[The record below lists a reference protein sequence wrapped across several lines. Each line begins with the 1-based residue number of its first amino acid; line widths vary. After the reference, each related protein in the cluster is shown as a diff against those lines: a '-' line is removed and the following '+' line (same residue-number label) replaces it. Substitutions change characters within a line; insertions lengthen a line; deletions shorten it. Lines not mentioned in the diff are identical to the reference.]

1 MGLLAIRFQFR
12 HDLTQTLLREYDIMH
27 GKDGE
32 RVLLRTPKKNRRSS
46 VCAGRKRP
54 TTHAGGLPAE
64 WVCARYALNTN
75 GATYAPGMRQ
85 VSLFLSAQHRR
96 Y

>member
-32 RVLLRTPKKNRRSS
+32 RVLLRTPKKID
-46 VCAGRKRP
+46 A
-54 TTHAGGLPAE
+54 AL
-64 WVCARYALNTN
+64 YALEENVPRLMQEASQLS
-75 GATYAPGMRQ
+75 GYAPGMR
-85 VSLFLSAQHRR
+85 
-96 Y
+96 

>member
-32 RVLLRTPKKNRRSS
+32 RVLLRTPKK
-46 VCAGRKRP
+46 
-54 TTHAGGLPAE
+54 
-64 WVCARYALNTN
+64 
-75 GATYAPGMRQ
+75 
-85 VSLFLSAQHRR
+85 
-96 Y
+96 